1 MIKLIKKYDEII
13 RYLIIGVLTTIV
25 SISSFYLF
33 NTCIHIYYLISDVLS
48 WIISI
53 IFAFIM
59 NKIFVFKSKNKSKD
73 ETIYEFVNFTKYR
86 ILSLLIDMF
95 IMFIFIS
102 IFKIDELISKIFVQF
117 VVVVLNYIFSKFF
130 VFKKN

>member
-33 NTCIHIYYLISDVLS
+33 NKCIHIYYLISDVLS